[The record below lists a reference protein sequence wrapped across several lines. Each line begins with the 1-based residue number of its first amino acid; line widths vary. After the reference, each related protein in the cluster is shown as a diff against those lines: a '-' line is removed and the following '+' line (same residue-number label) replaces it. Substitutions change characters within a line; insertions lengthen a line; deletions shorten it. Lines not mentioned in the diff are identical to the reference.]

1 MFGEK
6 FKRDHSTERNN
17 ERDQEDEEEA
27 PLLFVDVNLGPN
39 D

>member
-6 FKRDHSTERNN
+6 FKRDNSTERNN
-17 ERDQEDEEEA
+17 ESDQEDEEEA